1 MKANRILL
9 IIFLLSHVMIFSS
22 NSQNDA
28 ELFLNKD
35 KLEKLDRVPDE
46 SLSMAQEVIYIE
58 SMEKKGI
65 KLSME
70 DILSTREER
79 YVYVYKKTEVLKKT
93 KKGRIVRE
101 VEYYESGNIKRYSV
115 EHIIRVNNNKRS
127 YDETVKMYS
136 MSYIDDAEHQIEKR
150 YFSTD
155 TEGTHSYYSVEYI
168 DGNIVKSEFYSKDM
182 SIVNFFKDGKIE
194 KVNISGFNLE
204 NPISSFIDN

>member
-9 IIFLLSHVMIFSS
+9 IIFLLSHVMIFSDDS
-22 NSQNDA
+22 RDDA
-28 ELFLNKD
+28 ELFLSKD
-35 KLEKLDRVPDE
+35 KLEELDRVPDE
-46 SLSMAQEVIYIE
+46 ILSKMQEDFYIE
-58 SMEKKGI
+58 NMEKKGI

-79 YVYVYKKTEVLKKT
+79 YVYIYKKTEVLKKT
-93 KKGRIVRE
+93 KNGKIVRE
-101 VEYYESGNIKRYSV
+101 VEYYESGNIKRFSI
-115 EHIIRVNNNKRS
+115 EHIIRVNNKKRS

-150 YFSTD
+150 FFSTD
-155 TEGTHSYYSVEYI
+155 TEGTHSYYSVEYKN
-168 DGNIVKSEFYSKDM
+168 GNIVKSEFYSRDM

-204 NPISSFIDN
+204 NPISSFIDK